1 MLIWLHSAQGSIW
14 NRRLQIAVLWPVA
27 RCLVVEWEQQQ
38 DVALVHLELMQP
50 CDPCLHWRRT
60 SRGSCFIADY
70 CSKLVEELFGYL
82 QILCYCRVFW
92 IIKRVVL
99 KNCFVIFNHLSL
111 NDSGWCKLFVY
122 SVELKLIFN
131 LLSVFGFYFDG
142 NVTINVIVW
151 CSICYHL
158 QYLFIT
164 ECHLLSS
171 VCRQAFSNIIV
182 TVWAT
187 SSIVGCPLFLSLLSG
202 CCPKI
207 L

>member
-99 KNCFVIFNHLSL
+99 KNCFVIFNHLSWMML
-111 NDSGWCKLFVY
+111 DDVNSVWIETMFQFINSVWILFWWKCYYQCHCMV
-122 SVELKLIFN
+122 LHP
-131 LLSVFGFYFDG
+131 LSFAVFIHQWMSF
-142 NVTINVIVW
+142 II
-151 CSICYHL
+151 IC
-158 QYLFIT
+158 
-164 ECHLLSS
+164 LSS
-171 VCRQAFSNIIV
+171 GFLKHHCHC
-182 TVWAT
+182 
-187 SSIVGCPLFLSLLSG
+187 VGNY
-202 CCPKI
+202 
-207 L
+207 